1 MKKSALVILF
11 ISLLLIF
18 AGLHFTGLLSAFL
31 PDGDTVGIVG
41 GADRPTANLRI
52 REILN
57 SAYSLLI
64 LFGLPTAFCSL
75 FVLIFSRTIKKNCV
89 ISTTLTALALS
100 ACTAL
105 GVYSLLIFASCFIMT
120 SPSNHPIALPSSVCV
135 GMMALIGFIL
145 LMVLYYKRRNK
156 KPSIPGVF
164 LDAAFSIM
172 YMPAFFLSYILISNF
187 LSEIH

>member
-1 MKKSALVILF
+1 
-11 ISLLLIF
+11 
-18 AGLHFTGLLSAFL
+18 LSAFL

-41 GADRPTANLRI
+41 GADRPTVNLRI
-52 REILN
+52 RVIFN

-120 SPSNHPIALPSSVCV
+120 SPSNHPIALPSSICV

-145 LMVLYYKRRNK
+145 LIVLYYKRRNK
-156 KPSIPGVF
+156 KPSIPGAF
-164 LDAAFSIM
+164 LDAAFPLCICRH
-172 YMPAFFLSYILISNF
+172 FFFHILSFQIFYQKFIEKNPDCIRCNRDF
-187 LSEIH
+187 HFM